1 MSDRNWKRY
10 SPAYGYVTLIGSKP
24 IMVNSGESITFNQNG
39 PLNHIKF
46 SLPSD
51 TLIISKSG
59 DYKIEYV
66 LLIDGP
72 SSSSTYGLI
81 LNNVLVKD
89 KLTNYGIQRQV
100 NGASLMLIG
109 QAIIHIPKNSTLE
122 LRNIGP
128 STDTL
133 LPIIGEQEVNA
144 ASLTVVKLN

>member
-1 MSDRNWKRY
+1 MPDQNWKRY
-10 SPAYGYVTLIGSKP
+10 SPAYGYVTLIGSEP

-46 SLPSD
+46 ALPSD
-51 TLIISKSG
+51 TLIIGKSG

-72 SSSSTYGLI
+72 SSSMYDLI

-133 LPIIGEQEVNA
+133 LPIIGEQEINA
-144 ASLTVVKLN
+144 ASLTIVKLN

>member
-1 MSDRNWKRY
+1 MPDQNWKRS
-10 SPAYGYVTLIGSKP
+10 SPAYGNVTLIGSKP

-46 SLPSD
+46 ILPSD
-51 TLIISKSG
+51 TLIIGKSG

-109 QAIIHIPKNSTLE
+109 QAIIHIPKHSTLE

-133 LPIIGEQEVNA
+133 LPIIGEQEINA
-144 ASLTVVKLN
+144 ASLTIVKLN